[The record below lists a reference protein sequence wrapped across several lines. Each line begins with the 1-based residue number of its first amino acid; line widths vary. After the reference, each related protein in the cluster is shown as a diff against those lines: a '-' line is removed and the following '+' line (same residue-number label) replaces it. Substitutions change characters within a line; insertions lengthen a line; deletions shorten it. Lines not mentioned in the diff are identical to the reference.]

1 MKTML
6 DDAFAHH
13 VWATMR
19 LIDACLELPAEQLTT
34 SAPGTYGSILDTM
47 RHTVGSD
54 SFYLGVLTGGH
65 TPEIDEDIMDLVELR
80 TAIERDG
87 ELWSELLAERTD
99 PDEVVVRILD
109 DGSTYGT
116 PVSVRLAQAIHHGTD
131 HRSQVCTAVSELGVT
146 PPEID
151 LWAWGEETG
160 RVIETP
166 PA

>member
-54 SFYLGVLTGGH
+54 SFYLGVLTEGR
-65 TPEIDEDIMDLVELR
+65 TPEIDEDHMDLVELR

-109 DGSTYGT
+109 DGSTYRT
-116 PVSVRLAQAIHHGTD
+116 PMSVRLAQAIHHGTD
-131 HRSQVCTAVSELGVT
+131 HRSQVCTALSELGVV

-160 RVIETP
+160 RVIEAP